1 MLNPPTLNSR
11 LADLRQTY
19 RVRIVAEATAL
30 RRMGAQQDVVAL
42 RETCHRLVGTAG
54 SYGFGAVADAAENL
68 GAAIDGKCDVPAVL
82 LTALC
87 QAIED
92 LAESE

>member
-1 MLNPPTLNSR
+1 MLNPSSLNSR
-11 LADLRQTY
+11 LADLRRNY
-19 RVRIVAEATAL
+19 RARIAAEASAL
-30 RRMGAQQDVVAL
+30 RRMGDQQDVAGL
-42 RETCHRLVGTAG
+42 REICHRLVGTAG

-68 GAAIDGKCDVPAVL
+68 GAGIDGKCDIPAVL

-92 LAESE
+92 LAVSE